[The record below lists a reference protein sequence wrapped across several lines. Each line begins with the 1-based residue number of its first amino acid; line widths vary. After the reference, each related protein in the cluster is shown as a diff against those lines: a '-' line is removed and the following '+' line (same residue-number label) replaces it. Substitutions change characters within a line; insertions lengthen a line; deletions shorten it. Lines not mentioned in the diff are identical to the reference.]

1 MPRLNQIIALAQG
14 RKARS
19 TSELTETYHKCQQAA
34 LFAGQVKTYRPK
46 NEDGDMYPGE
56 EKRLQLRSEEL
67 LAHVA
72 EVMSGA
78 MDIVA
83 TQDFANCTA
92 EGNVVVDGTALLEG
106 VPPTLLC
113 FLERELVNLRTQLS
127 KLPLLDPAKEWNYS
141 DTTRSY
147 RSKPIERAKTKKVP
161 KFTTTAPATPEHP
174 AQVDKDFEDIV
185 EGYWT
190 TVDFS
195 GAVSAQRKEELV
207 ARVGQLIEAVRS
219 AREEANCMEV
229 TLREVGRTLFD
240 FILGINA

>member
-1 MPRLNQIIALAQG
+1 MPRLNQVIALAQG

-72 EVMSGA
+72 EVMSGT

-83 TQDFANCTA
+83 TQDFANCAAT
-92 EGNVVVDGTALLEG
+92 GGIVVDGTTILSF
-106 VPPTLLC
+106 VPPTFLC
-113 FLERELVNLRTQLS
+113 FLERELVNFRTQLS
-127 KLPLLDPAKEWNYS
+127 KLPLLDPAKEWDYS
-141 DTTRSY
+141 DTAGCY

-161 KFTTTAPATPEHP
+161 KFTTTAQATKEHP

-195 GAVSAQRKEELV
+195 GAVSAQRKAELV
-207 ARVGQLIEAVRS
+207 TRVGQLIEAVRS
-219 AREEANCMEV
+219 AREEANCMEASPQV
-229 TLREVGRTLFD
+229 VGKKLFD
-240 FILGINA
+240 FILGNNA